1 MKTAIVSDIHGN
13 WDGFNTVLADI
24 KSRQVDR
31 IIYLGDVVDGGEEND
46 AVVNWLK
53 ANNITTVRGNHD
65 ENHDC
70 PLEPENKKWLKKLPK
85 ELVEESVVFTHISP
99 RVKQKKI
106 KNNIEAWNVLD
117 ETYFRLCFIDHI
129 HFPALFGYESEDFR
143 EARDYK
149 VDCGNYYLNPT
160 DRYIISFGAIGYP
173 RGGGQ
178 FIRDGIFDSDENIV
192 EFIKL
197 SATLLPYGLC
207 YF

>member
-13 WDGFNTVLADI
+13 WDGFNTVLEDI

-31 IIYLGDVVDGGEEND
+31 IICLGDVVDGGEEND

-65 ENHDC
+65 ENYNC
-70 PLEPENKKWLKKLPK
+70 PLEPENKKWLNQLPQ
-85 ELVEESVVFTHISP
+85 EIVEESVIFTHISP
-99 RVKQKKI
+99 RSKQKKI
-106 KNNIEAWNVLD
+106 KNNIEAWNVFD
-117 ETYFRLCFIDHI
+117 ETDYRLCFIGHI

-149 VDCGNYYLNPT
+149 VDGGSYYLNPT

-178 FIRDGIFDSDENIV
+178 FIRYGIFDSDENRV

-197 SATLLPYGLC
+197 RGTLLPYGLC